1 MTQQPDSQVTISLEA
16 LDVLLQIAG
25 RSSHVPEARRRS
37 ACEEAGFAYEAAY
50 AKQKGDAK

>member
-37 ACEEAGFAYEAAY
+37 ACEEAGFAYEVAY
-50 AKQKGDAK
+50 VKQKGDAK